1 MRTHLISLGRQS
13 LVYGLSGAVLQLVGL
28 VTLPVYARHFSPAQ
42 YGVIELASVTFA
54 ALIIA
59 VDAGLGAAMQREYFD
74 TPDDDHEGRVAVTS
88 TATTASVVLAAV
100 IAVPMIVA
108 REPLARW
115 LFHDSGYS
123 DVVVVVA
130 LSAAMGTFAI
140 FLRDIMRLRFQP
152 WRFAVSALLAGVV
165 AAAVG
170 VIWVVW
176 FDGGVTAVM
185 VGFLAGQ
192 TASALYGLAAV
203 RGFIGW
209 RFSWRLLRRL
219 GAFGL
224 PLVPA
229 GAALWG
235 VAFFDRV
242 LLSRLDGLASV
253 GEYAVGTRFASV
265 LFFVIGAFGTTYI
278 PFLYSTHADEPE
290 RELALRARILTYGS
304 VLFVGIGLALALCAR
319 EIASIIAP
327 DFDRAYTI
335 VGILCLGVAAFGL
348 TPITSAGITIA
359 RQTKYA
365 MRYAGAAV
373 VVSVGLCVI
382 LIPTIGLVGAAI
394 ATAFGYATLA
404 VLSLLRSQ
412 TLSRAEFQL
421 GKVGKVF
428 LLGGALM
435 PVGLLHLSSEAA
447 TIAAK
452 MIAFVVFVAGLWL
465 LGIFGRVESTELRAA
480 MTALRGREAREL
492 PPA

>member
-1 MRTHLISLGRQS
+1 MRDWRSDAAR
-13 LVYGLSGAVLQLVGL
+13 VL
-28 VTLPVYARHFSPAQ
+28 RH
-42 YGVIELASVTFA
+42 
-54 ALIIA
+54 
-59 VDAGLGAAMQREYFD
+59 
-74 TPDDDHEGRVAVTS
+74 TPDDDREGRVAVTS

-152 WRFAVSALLAGVV
+152 WRFAVSALLGGVV

-224 PLVPA
+224 PLLAA

-242 LLSRLDGLASV
+242 LLSRLDGLAEVS
-253 GEYAVGTRFASV
+253 GSTRSARDSHQCSSSRSAPSG
-265 LFFVIGAFGTTYI
+265 LADI
-278 PFLYSTHADEPE
+278 PFLYSTDADEPE
-290 RELALRARILTYGS
+290 RELALRARILTYGRCCSSALGSHSRS
-304 VLFVGIGLALALCAR
+304 VLARSRPSSRPTSIGLTQSWGFFC
-319 EIASIIAP
+319 
-327 DFDRAYTI
+327 
-335 VGILCLGVAAFGL
+335 
-348 TPITSAGITIA
+348 
-359 RQTKYA
+359 
-365 MRYAGAAV
+365 
-373 VVSVGLCVI
+373 VSVFRYSGSPRSRVQASPLRVRPNTRC
-382 LIPTIGLVGAAI
+382 
-394 ATAFGYATLA
+394 AT
-404 VLSLLRSQ
+404 
-412 TLSRAEFQL
+412 
-421 GKVGKVF
+421 
-428 LLGGALM
+428 
-435 PVGLLHLSSEAA
+435 
-447 TIAAK
+447 
-452 MIAFVVFVAGLWL
+452 
-465 LGIFGRVESTELRAA
+465 
-480 MTALRGREAREL
+480 
-492 PPA
+492 PAPR